1 MPASRVRWVLPCA
14 LLVSLLTACGGEG
27 SGPISLPSR
36 TGSGLP
42 SRTATAPT
50 DGPTSQP
57 TRPSRP
63 TQQPTQPTQQPTQPP
78 TQQPTQPPTQP
89 TQPPTRP
96 TEQPT
101 TPDDTATAAPPPASA
116 SPEPTD
122 ADQGDQ
128 DSDGTQWWW
137 WLVLAL
143 VVIGAIIGALLWR
156 RSRRRRAWLAELATA
171 EQEVGWFGRDL
182 VPQLRGSG
190 SVEAV
195 AGGWAVAVPRV
206 TALDD
211 QLTRLVTSAPGEQE
225 RARATAVQGAVRDA
239 RDRIAALVAGGGS
252 ATWSL
257 DLDSAQAPLLAV
269 LVPPGQATGQAPGS

>member
-1 MPASRVRWVLPCA
+1 MPASRVRYVLVCA

-27 SGPISLPSR
+27 SSSPISLPSR

-50 DGPTSQP
+50 EGPTSRP
-57 TRPSRP
+57 TLPSRP
-63 TQQPTQPTQQPTQPP
+63 TQQPTPQPPSQPTN
-78 TQQPTQPPTQP
+78 
-89 TQPPTRP
+89 
-96 TEQPT
+96 QPT
-101 TPDDTATAAPPPASA
+101 TPDATATGTPPPASA

-122 ADQGDQ
+122 ADQGDEG
-128 DSDGTQWWW
+128 SDGTQWWW

-143 VVIGAIIGALLWR
+143 VAIGAIVGALLWR

-195 AGGWAVAVPRV
+195 AGGWTVAVPRV

-211 QLTRLVTSAPGEQE
+211 ELTRLVTSAPGEQE

-269 LVPPGQATGQAPGS
+269 LVPPPGSATEQGPGSPPGQ